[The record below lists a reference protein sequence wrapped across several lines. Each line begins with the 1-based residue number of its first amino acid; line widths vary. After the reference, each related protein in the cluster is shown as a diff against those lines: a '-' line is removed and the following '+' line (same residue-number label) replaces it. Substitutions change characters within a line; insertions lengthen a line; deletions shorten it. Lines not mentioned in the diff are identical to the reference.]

1 MNRDPHN
8 EVREK
13 IAQAAQERL
22 WLYGFKKTTIDE
34 IAADAG
40 IGKGTIYLHFSSK
53 EEIALEIVTQ
63 FKKQSLEQI
72 RAVADDNSLPL
83 LRRIKEMLTLPV
95 LAAQER
101 YARSPATLEMVTAIR
116 PSIHNHLKPLMQEEV
131 AALAQVLD
139 QGNSS
144 GELAIVDTRHA
155 AQTLKN
161 MCSGF
166 WPPYPCVSGLDAIKE
181 AISDIVD
188 MALAGCGAR
197 RAATEDYAQVK

>member
-13 IAQAAQERL
+13 IVQAAQERL
-22 WLYGFKKTTIDE
+22 WHYGFKKTTIEE

-40 IGKGTIYLHFSSK
+40 IGKGTIYLHFNSK
-53 EEIALEIVTQ
+53 EDIALEIVMQ
-63 FKKQSLEQI
+63 YKKQSLEQI
-72 RAVADDNSLPL
+72 RAAAADESLPL
-83 LRRIKEMLTLPV
+83 LHRIKKMLTLPI

-101 YARSPATLEMVTAIR
+101 YSRSPATLEMVTAIR
-116 PSIHNHLKPLMQEEV
+116 PTIQNHLKPLLQEEV
-131 AALAQVLD
+131 AVLAQVLD
-139 QGNSS
+139 QGNSL
-144 GELAIVDTRHA
+144 GELAIDDTRHA

-166 WPPYPCVSGLDAIKE
+166 WPPYPCVSGSEAMTA

-188 MALAGCGAR
+188 MALAGCGAK
-197 RAATEDYAQVK
+197 RAAAKHHYEVK

>member
-34 IAADAG
+34 IAADA
-40 IGKGTIYLHFSSK
+40 GKGTIYLHFSSK